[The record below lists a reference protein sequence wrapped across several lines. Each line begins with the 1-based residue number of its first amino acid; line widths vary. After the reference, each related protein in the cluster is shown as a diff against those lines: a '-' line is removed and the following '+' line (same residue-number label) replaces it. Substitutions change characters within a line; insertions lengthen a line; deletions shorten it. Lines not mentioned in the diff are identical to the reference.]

1 MKFNKW
7 TVGLAA
13 AGIVTLPSLTHAAA
27 PNMVQTLTENTTL
40 SGYVDTSAQWNM
52 GNGNANNAPI
62 AFNGESKAD
71 GFNLNVVDIALE
83 KPLDETPWAAGYKAE
98 LWMGPDANALATQ
111 SNGNQSDFAIRQA
124 YVALRTP
131 IGNGIDWKI
140 GVWDTILGYE
150 STSSPNNPNFTRSYG
165 YTIEPTTA
173 TGFLA
178 SYKFCDEV
186 SASAGLA
193 NTMGPQINQRNQDGQ
208 NECTKAYTGS
218 ITVTAPQNW
227 GWLAGSSMTAAMMH
241 GWTSSAIPEPG
252 DGPYAGDV
260 TSVYAGVTLSTP
272 VTGLKVGGA
281 FDYRHVDDA
290 KEIQGEYQGDTYV
303 YGLYASYQATEKLS
317 LHARGE
323 YMNDKSALFQDTSDL
338 QGAPSSYKVY
348 EVTVTA
354 QYDLWKNVLSRAE
367 FRWDHADNGS
377 FFGGS
382 TFGSPNQRQA
392 WMLAANVIYKF

>member
-1 MKFNKW
+1 M
-7 TVGLAA
+7 L
-13 AGIVTLPSLTHAAA
+13 
-27 PNMVQTLTENTTL
+27 QTMAENTTL
-40 SGYVDTSAQWNM
+40 SGYVDTSAQWNP

-62 AFNGESKAD
+62 AFNGAGKAD

-98 LWMGPDANALATQ
+98 LWFGPDANTLATQ
-111 SNGNQSDFAIRQA
+111 SYSSYNYASNQADFAIRQA

-178 SYKFCDEV
+178 TYKFCDNF
-186 SASAGLA
+186 SATAGMA
-193 NTMGPQINQRNQDGQ
+193 DTMGPQINQRNNFGG
-208 NECTKAYTGS
+208 NEQTKAYTAGF
-218 ITVTAPQNW
+218 TFTAPQSW
-227 GWLAGSSMTAAMMH
+227 GWLAGSSMSAAMMH
-241 GWTSSAIPEPG
+241 GWTSAAIPEPG
-252 DGPYAGDV
+252 DGPFAGEI

-290 KEIQGEYQGDTYV
+290 TDLAGAEYGGDTYV

-317 LHARGE
+317 LHVRGE
-323 YMNDKSALFQDTSDL
+323 YMTDRASLFQDVSDL
-338 QGAPSSYKVY
+338 PGAPSAYKTY
-348 EVTVTA
+348 ELTLTA
-354 QYDLWKNVLSRAE
+354 QYDLWKNVISRVE
-367 FRWDHADNGS
+367 VRWDHADNADLY
-377 FFGGS
+377 GGS
-382 TFGSPNQRQA
+382 TFGSPNSHDA
-392 WMLAANVIYKF
+392 YMLAANVIYKF